1 MNSSQIKTA
10 NTQAGFGFVDWILSL
25 GMALTWG
32 SSFLLIDIA
41 IRHFHTSVIPFG
53 RTGFGFAALLLLP
66 SARRRV
72 AREHWPRIIALGF
85 VWMALPFLL
94 FPLAEHTVSSSITGM
109 MNGALPVVAA
119 VVTAIWI
126 QTMPSGRRMFAVLI
140 GFCGILLIA
149 LPSINDGSAADV
161 KGIFYLVVAL
171 FSYAVAINIARP
183 LQAIYTPGTLMLH
196 VELVAFIMS
205 TPYGIWGLSN
215 STFAL
220 ASFIAIAVLGVL
232 GTGFAFVLFAT
243 LSKRTGAVRSMIP
256 TYFTPIV
263 STILGITFNN
273 EPLLI
278 LSVVGMFV
286 VIIGA
291 YLMSKPE
298 KNLLTSAT
306 QAQ

>member
-1 MNSSQIKTA
+1 MNSTQTKTA
-10 NTQAGFGFVDWILSL
+10 ETHAGFGFIDWMLSL

-66 SARRRV
+66 SARHRV
-72 AREHWPRIIALGF
+72 AREHWPRLVVLGF

-94 FPLAEHTVSSSITGM
+94 YPLAEHTVSSSITGM

-126 QTMPSGRRMFAVLI
+126 RTMPSGHRMFAVLI

-149 LPSINDGSAADV
+149 LPSINEGSAADV
-161 KGIFYLVVAL
+161 KGILYLVVAL

-196 VELVAFIMS
+196 VEIVAFVMS
-205 TPYGIWGLSN
+205 APYGIWGLSH
-215 STFAL
+215 STFSL
-220 ASFIAIAVLGVL
+220 ASLSALVVLGVL

-256 TYFTPIV
+256 NYFTPIV
-263 STILGITFNN
+263 GTILGAMVNN
-273 EPLLI
+273 ETVI
-278 LSVVGMFV
+278 GLSLFGMLV

-291 YLMSKPE
+291 WLTSKPE
-298 KNLLTSAT
+298 ANL
-306 QAQ
+306 

>member
-1 MNSSQIKTA
+1 MNSSQTKTA
-10 NTQAGFGFVDWILSL
+10 DTQAGFGFVDWILSL

-66 SARRRV
+66 SARHRV

-126 QTMPSGRRMFAVLI
+126 QTMPSGHRMFAVLI

-183 LQAIYTPGTLMLH
+183 LQAIYTPGALMLH

-215 STFAL
+215 STFSL
-220 ASFIAIAVLGVL
+220 ASFSAITVLGVL

-278 LSVVGMFV
+278 LSAVGMFV

-298 KNLLTSAT
+298 TLAR
-306 QAQ
+306 